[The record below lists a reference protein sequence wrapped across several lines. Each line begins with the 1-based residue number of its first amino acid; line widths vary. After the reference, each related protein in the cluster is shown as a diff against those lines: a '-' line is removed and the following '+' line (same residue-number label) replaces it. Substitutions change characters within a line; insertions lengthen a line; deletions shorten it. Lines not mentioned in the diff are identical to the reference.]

1 MVVRND
7 DSSSV
12 YLFILEEDH
21 EDNRDGLGWFRGT
34 SHWATITCVFF
45 CTFNKVT
52 KIMAHDLMNYSLD
65 FKSNARFLD
74 FLVLSN

>member
-21 EDNRDGLGWFRGT
+21 EDNRDGLVVSRHESLSYDYLRIFMYVQQGDENYGSR
-34 SHWATITCVFF
+34 
-45 CTFNKVT
+45 FNELF
-52 KIMAHDLMNYSLD
+52 IG
-65 FKSNARFLD
+65 F
-74 FLVLSN
+74 

>member
-21 EDNRDGLGWFRGT
+21 EDNRDGLVVSRHESLSYDYLRIFLYVEQGDENYGSR
-34 SHWATITCVFF
+34 
-45 CTFNKVT
+45 FNELF
-52 KIMAHDLMNYSLD
+52 IG
-65 FKSNARFLD
+65 F
-74 FLVLSN
+74 

>member
-21 EDNRDGLGWFRGT
+21 EDNRDGLVVSRHE
-34 SHWATITCVFF
+34 SLSYDYLRFF
-45 CTFNKVT
+45 CTLNKVT

-65 FKSNARFLD
+65 FKSNARFLE

>member
-21 EDNRDGLGWFRGT
+21 EDNRDGLVVSRHESLSYDYLRIFLYVQQGDENYGSR
-34 SHWATITCVFF
+34 
-45 CTFNKVT
+45 FNELF
-52 KIMAHDLMNYSLD
+52 IG
-65 FKSNARFLD
+65 F
-74 FLVLSN
+74 

>member
-21 EDNRDGLGWFRGT
+21 EDNRDGL
-34 SHWATITCVFF
+34 V
-45 CTFNKVT
+45 V
-52 KIMAHDLMNYSLD
+52 
-65 FKSNARFLD
+65 
-74 FLVLSN
+74 

>member
-21 EDNRDGLGWFRGT
+21 EDNRDGLVVSRHESLSYDYSRIFLYVQQGDENYGSR
-34 SHWATITCVFF
+34 
-45 CTFNKVT
+45 FNELF
-52 KIMAHDLMNYSLD
+52 IG
-65 FKSNARFLD
+65 F
-74 FLVLSN
+74 

>member
-21 EDNRDGLGWFRGT
+21 EDNRDGLVVSRHESLSYDYLRISLYVQQGDENYGSR
-34 SHWATITCVFF
+34 
-45 CTFNKVT
+45 FNELF
-52 KIMAHDLMNYSLD
+52 IG
-65 FKSNARFLD
+65 F
-74 FLVLSN
+74 

>member
-21 EDNRDGLGWFRGT
+21 EDNQDGLVVSRHESLSYDYLRIFLYVQQGDENYGSR
-34 SHWATITCVFF
+34 
-45 CTFNKVT
+45 FNELF
-52 KIMAHDLMNYSLD
+52 IG
-65 FKSNARFLD
+65 F
-74 FLVLSN
+74 

>member
-21 EDNRDGLGWFRGT
+21 EDNRDGLMVSRHESLSYDYLRIFLYVQQGDENYGSR
-34 SHWATITCVFF
+34 
-45 CTFNKVT
+45 FNELF
-52 KIMAHDLMNYSLD
+52 IG
-65 FKSNARFLD
+65 F
-74 FLVLSN
+74 

>member
-21 EDNRDGLGWFRGT
+21 EDNRDGLVVSRHESLSYDYLRIFLYIQQGDENYGSR
-34 SHWATITCVFF
+34 
-45 CTFNKVT
+45 FNELF
-52 KIMAHDLMNYSLD
+52 IG
-65 FKSNARFLD
+65 F
-74 FLVLSN
+74 

>member
-21 EDNRDGLGWFRGT
+21 EEDNRDGLVVSRHESLSYDYLRIFLYVQQGDENYGSR
-34 SHWATITCVFF
+34 
-45 CTFNKVT
+45 FNELF
-52 KIMAHDLMNYSLD
+52 IG
-65 FKSNARFLD
+65 F
-74 FLVLSN
+74 